1 MAQEEEEEVLSTN
14 VSIDFSIERFNN
26 FSYCQ
31 LRQFQVKL
39 QIVKKNV
46 DNIFG
51 VSFKKRLISFFY
63 QIAMERKK
71 STIFLPSQSLR
82 PEAEGIALT
91 WSFPFHALQYFPY
104 DGHKWS
110 IW

>member
-39 QIVKKNV
+39 KIVKKKM
-46 DNIFG
+46 DSIFG
-51 VSFKKRLISFFY
+51 VSFK
-63 QIAMERKK
+63 
-71 STIFLPSQSLR
+71 
-82 PEAEGIALT
+82 
-91 WSFPFHALQYFPY
+91 
-104 DGHKWS
+104 
-110 IW
+110 

>member
-1 MAQEEEEEVLSTN
+1 MSLCDQLLAKMAQEEEEEVLSTN

-51 VSFKKRLISFFY
+51 VSFK
-63 QIAMERKK
+63 
-71 STIFLPSQSLR
+71 
-82 PEAEGIALT
+82 
-91 WSFPFHALQYFPY
+91 
-104 DGHKWS
+104 
-110 IW
+110 

>member
-1 MAQEEEEEVLSTN
+1 MSLCDQLLAKMAQEEEEEEVLSTN

-51 VSFKKRLISFFY
+51 VSFK
-63 QIAMERKK
+63 
-71 STIFLPSQSLR
+71 
-82 PEAEGIALT
+82 
-91 WSFPFHALQYFPY
+91 
-104 DGHKWS
+104 
-110 IW
+110 